1 MINLHTVWQ
10 VLRKGTTGCQMSTK
24 QRVQVDTLSAQG
36 DETSINWELGNGAQG
51 WMICLM
57 EAAWAK
63 AQR

>member
-1 MINLHTVWQ
+1 
-10 VLRKGTTGCQMSTK
+10 MSRK
-24 QRVQVDTLSAQG
+24 QRLQVDTLSSQG
-36 DETSINWELGNGAQG
+36 DETSINKELGNGEQG